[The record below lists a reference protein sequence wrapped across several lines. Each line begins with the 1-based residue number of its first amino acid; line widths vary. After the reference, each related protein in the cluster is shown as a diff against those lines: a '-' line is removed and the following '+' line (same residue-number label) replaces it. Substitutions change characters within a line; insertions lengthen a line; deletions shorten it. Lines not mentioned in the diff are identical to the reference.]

1 MITPEQFLIKNFKKK
16 KKNSCSRTSAG
27 FKSAVSSCLTSI
39 FTQLEQIPMTEVYN
53 ENLPGK
59 MVFVIKLRLLD
70 GKIIPDYMSG
80 PNIITK
86 ILINGKR
93 KQESQRKKCDDWS
106 WNWNNRIAGQRPR
119 AKECRLILEAGT
131 GKEIILPVLV
141 LSGFYNKNTSF
152 WVT

>member
-1 MITPEQFLIKNFKKK
+1 
-16 KKNSCSRTSAG
+16 
-27 FKSAVSSCLTSI
+27 
-39 FTQLEQIPMTEVYN
+39 MTEVYN

-93 KQESQRKKCDDWS
+93 KQESQRKKCDD
-106 WNWNNRIAGQRPR
+106 
-119 AKECRLILEAGT
+119 
-131 GKEIILPVLV
+131 
-141 LSGFYNKNTSF
+141 
-152 WVT
+152 